1 MNIQNL
7 SQEEIK
13 NLHTLLGKIL
23 EESKEENVDPVD
35 EMIDNIMESFDF
47 NKVRKVMWHLDWRWA
62 SSENG
67 TPSIEQLKE
76 TAERLLRGAAE
87 YRLGNYFDSHWEL
100 GVTNGTG
107 GFQATAYC
115 DRMKTRI
122 TCLDLKFVVTE
133 WDEGDNE
140 E

>member
-23 EESKEENVDPVD
+23 EEPKEENVDPVD
-35 EMIDNIMESFDF
+35 EMIDDIMESFDF

-67 TPSIEQLKE
+67 TPSIEQIKA
-76 TAERLLRGAAE
+76 TAEYLLRGAAE

-100 GVTNGTG
+100 GVINGTG

-122 TCLDLKFVVTE
+122 TGLDLKFVVAE

>member
-13 NLHTLLGKIL
+13 NLHTLLGKMLEEPKEEDINPVDKMVGSIL
-23 EESKEENVDPVD
+23 E
-35 EMIDNIMESFDF
+35 SFNF
-47 NKVRKVMWHLDWRWA
+47 HKVRKAMWHLDWRWA
-62 SSENG
+62 PSDSEV
-67 TPSIEQLKE
+67 PSIEQLKE

-87 YRLGNYFDSHWEL
+87 SRLGDYFDSHWEL
-100 GVTNGTG
+100 GIINGTG

-122 TCLDLKFVVTE
+122 TGLDLKFVVAE